1 MPSLAKLPS
10 LTSIWQRPQMPRPP
24 HTESMSTPRL
34 RAAVSTGVPQA
45 NRPRRPD
52 GMKAI
57 SALALALSLVTA
69 KRRPLERKKK
79 KLYHR
84 DAETPRTQR
93 RTCHPGENR
102 DPPIRQRVAGTVDP
116 GFRRDD
122 VFLLFSVSVSSVLS
136 VALW

>member
-45 NRPRRPD
+45 KRPRRPE

-57 SALALALSLVTA
+57 SALALALSLVAA
-69 KRRPLERKKK
+69 KRFDPRRKKK
-79 KLYHR
+79 NYHR
-84 DAETPRTQR
+84 DTESTEKQKRAVIPAKV
-93 RTCHPGENR
+93 G
-102 DPPIRQRVAGTVDP
+102 I
-116 GFRRDD
+116 
-122 VFLLFSVSVSSVLS
+122 
-136 VALW
+136 

>member
-45 NRPRRPD
+45 KRPRRPD

-69 KRRPLERKKK
+69 TRVDLLIRRKKV
-79 KLYHR
+79 LPQRHR
-84 DAETPRTQR
+84 EHRSN
-93 RTCHPGENR
+93 EKE
-102 DPPIRQRVAGTVDP
+102 RVIPAKAGIHRADIE
-116 GFRRDD
+116 
-122 VFLLFSVSVSSVLS
+122 
-136 VALW
+136 

>member
-34 RAAVSTGVPQA
+34 RAAVSTAVPQA

-57 SALALALSLVTA
+57 SALALALSSVTA
-69 KRRPLERKKK
+69 KRRPLDKKK
-79 KLYHR
+79 FYHR
-84 DAETPRTQR
+84 DTESTENQRKRKETVIHETER
-93 RTCHPGENR
+93 N
-102 DPPIRQRVAGTVDP
+102 
-116 GFRRDD
+116 
-122 VFLLFSVSVSSVLS
+122 
-136 VALW
+136 

>member
-45 NRPRRPD
+45 KRPRRPD

-57 SALALALSLVTA
+57 SALGLALSSVTA
-69 KRRPLERKKK
+69 KRRPLDRK

-84 DAETPRTQR
+84 DTESTESTEEERK
-93 RTCHPGENR
+93 
-102 DPPIRQRVAGTVDP
+102 
-116 GFRRDD
+116 
-122 VFLLFSVSVSSVLS
+122 VSSRLS
-136 VALW
+136 PTAKAGIHPAGNSLVDRWIPAFAGMTSLG